1 MKLYIAEKPSLGR
14 AIAQALPKPHKK
26 NQGYISAANGDCVTW
41 CVGHLLEQ
49 AEPHHYDAQYKKW
62 ALSHLPIIPQQWQLK
77 PKSKTT
83 AQLKVIK
90 TLLKQADEIVNA
102 GDPDREG
109 QLLVDE
115 VISHLKTPIA
125 KIKQAKRLLINDLNL
140 SAVEKAIGNLQSNQ
154 LFVPL
159 STSALARS
167 RADWLYGMNM
177 TRAYT
182 LQGQTVGYSGL
193 LSVGRVQTPVL
204 GLVVR
209 RDEEIENFRSKPFY
223 EVLANLTT
231 LESPKN
237 AFKAKWQPSEACQP
251 YLDEE
256 NRLVVKGLAEN
267 VIQRIENKP
276 GEVTRIKKH
285 NKKHYA
291 PLPHSLSSL
300 QIDANKRFGI
310 SAKQCLDS
318 CQSLYEKYKLI
329 TYPRSDSRYLPSE
342 HRTQASDIIRAIAN
356 NNSELNEACAGTDL
370 SINSKAWNDNK
381 VEAHHAIIPTL
392 ANKKSESLSKMEQQV
407 YQLIC
412 LQYLMQFYPPFQ
424 FSETQ
429 LEVRIEKGIF
439 STTAKQTIHSGW
451 KALNTK
457 NVRKSPTKEN
467 VNQNE
472 PHRQE
477 LGHRELEQQ
486 ELEQQP
492 LPILIKGQKLLC
504 TSGTLVEKNT
514 QPPKPFND
522 ATLLG
527 AMTGISRYVK
537 DPKIKKILKDT
548 DGLGTEA
555 TRAGIIELLVKRQF
569 LRRQGKNIIS
579 SEAGQG
585 LIRSLPESA
594 SIPDMTA
601 LWEAELDKISN
612 KQLNY
617 KQFITP
623 LEQQIEYLIEQAKS
637 TKPEKM
643 RNVESPKQNFK
654 RRFKKTK
661 TAKKSG

>member
-26 NQGYISAANGDCVTW
+26 NQGFISAANGDCVTW

-62 ALSHLPIIPQQWQLK
+62 TLSDLPILPQQWQLK
-77 PKSKTT
+77 PKSQTS

-90 TLLKQADEIVNA
+90 ALLKQADEIINA

-115 VISHLKTPIA
+115 VISHLKTPIT
-125 KIKQAKRLLINDLNL
+125 KVKRAKRLLINDLNL
-140 SAVEKAIGNLQSNQ
+140 SAVEKALGNLQSNQ
-154 LFVPL
+154 AFVPL

-182 LQGQTVGYSGL
+182 LQGQAVGYSGL

-209 RDEEIENFRSKPFY
+209 REEEIGNFSSKPFY

-231 LESPKN
+231 LE
-237 AFKAKWQPSEACQP
+237 AADDIFQAKWQPSEACQP

-256 NRLVVKGLAEN
+256 NRLVTKALAEN
-267 VIQRIENKP
+267 VIERIENKP
-276 GEVTRIKKH
+276 AEVIGIKKQ
-285 NKKHYA
+285 NKKHFA

-310 SAKQCLDS
+310 NAKQCLDS
-318 CQSLYEKYKLI
+318 CQSLYEKFKLI

-342 HRTQASDIIRAIAN
+342 HRIQAPQIIRTIGN
-356 NNSELNEACAGTDL
+356 NNSDLKEACAGADL
-370 SINSKAWNDNK
+370 SINSKAWNDSK

-392 ANKKSESLSKMEQQV
+392 ASKNIDKLNKIEQQV

-424 FSETQ
+424 FAETR
-429 LEVRIEKGIF
+429 LEVRIEKGLF
-439 STTAKQTIHSGW
+439 STTAKQTLHSGW
-451 KALNTK
+451 KVLNTK
-457 NVRKSPTKEN
+457 SSRITPKNAAP
-467 VNQNE
+467 NE
-472 PHRQE
+472 IE
-477 LGHRELEQQ
+477 LDRQ
-486 ELEQQP
+486 ELEQQQ
-492 LPILIKGQKLLC
+492 LPNLVKGQKLLC
-504 TSGTLVEKNT
+504 VSGTLLEKHT
-514 QPPKPFND
+514 QAPKPFND

-537 DPKIKKILKDT
+537 DPKIKKILKET

-555 TRAGIIELLVKRQF
+555 TRAGIIELLVKREF

-579 SEAGQG
+579 SEAGRG

-601 LWEAELDKISN
+601 LWEADLDKISN
-612 KQLNY
+612 KQLKY

-623 LEQQIEYLIEQAKS
+623 LEQQIESLIEQAKN

-643 RNVESPKQNFK
+643 RNVESPKRNIK

-661 TAKKSG
+661 NTKISA

>member
-26 NQGYISAANGDCVTW
+26 NQGYISAGNGDCVTW

-49 AEPHHYDAQYKKW
+49 AEPHHYDTQYKKW
-62 ALSHLPIIPQQWQLK
+62 ALAHLPIIPKQWQLK
-77 PKSKTT
+77 PKSRTA
-83 AQLKVIK
+83 AQLKVIEG
-90 TLLKQADEIVNA
+90 LLKKADEIVNA

-209 RDEEIENFRSKPFY
+209 RDEEIEHFCSKPFY
-223 EVLANLTT
+223 EVLANLST
-231 LESPKN
+231 LESPQSG
-237 AFKAKWQPSEACQP
+237 FKAKWQPSEACQP
-251 YLDEE
+251 YLDED
-256 NRLVVKGLAEN
+256 NRLLVKGLAEN
-267 VIQRIENKP
+267 VIERIKNKP
-276 GEVTRIKKH
+276 AEVTGIKKR

-300 QIDANKRFGI
+300 QIEANKRFGM

-342 HRTQASDIIRAIAN
+342 HRTQAPEIIRAIASN
-356 NNSELNEACAGTDL
+356 NNDLNEACAGADL
-370 SINSKAWNDNK
+370 SINSKVWNDGK

-392 ANKKSESLSKMEQQV
+392 ANKKSDSLNKMEQQI
-407 YQLIC
+407 YQLVC

-424 FSETQ
+424 FAETQ

-439 STTAKQTIHSGW
+439 STTAKQTLHTGW
-451 KALNTK
+451 KVLNTK
-457 NVRKSPTKEN
+457 NIQKSPKKETL
-467 VNQNE
+467 NQS
-472 PHRQE
+472 E
-477 LGHRELEQQ
+477 LHQR

-492 LPILIKGQKLLC
+492 LPKLVKGQKLLC

-537 DPKIKKILKDT
+537 DPKIKKILKET

-569 LRRQGKNIIS
+569 LRRQGKNITS
-579 SEAGQG
+579 SEAGRG

-601 LWEAELDKISN
+601 LWEAELDKIST

-623 LEQQIEYLIEQAKS
+623 LEQQIEHLIESAKS

-643 RNVESPKQNFK
+643 RNVESPKRNFK
-654 RRFKKTK
+654 GRSKKAK